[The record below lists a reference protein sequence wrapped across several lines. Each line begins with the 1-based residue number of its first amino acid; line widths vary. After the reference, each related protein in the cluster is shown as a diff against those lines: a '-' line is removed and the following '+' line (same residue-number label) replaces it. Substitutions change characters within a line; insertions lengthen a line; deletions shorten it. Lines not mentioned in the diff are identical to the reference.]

1 MKFYIPSFV
10 VVLLEQVSKILTK
23 LRFYILSF
31 IVVLIDQVSKILT
44 KYYMVL
50 HDSKEILGDFLRYT
64 YITNPGMAFGI
75 RIGNKTLF
83 TIFSIIASFVI
94 FIYLLKTRGDK
105 KYVKL
110 ALSLILGGAIGNL
123 TDRILY
129 GSVVDFIDVGIGTLR
144 WPVFNVADS
153 AVTIGMIILIGIILF
168 EKKQDENSKEI
179 DQPQSLKDSKGRI

>member
-1 MKFYIPSFV
+1 MKFYFLSFV
-10 VVLLEQVSKILTK
+10 VVI
-23 LRFYILSF
+23 
-31 IVVLIDQVSKILT
+31 IDQVSKILT
-44 KYYMVL
+44 KNYMVL
-50 HDSKEILGDFLRYT
+50 HDSKEVLGDFLRYT
-64 YITNPGMAFGI
+64 FIKNPGMAFGI
-75 RIGNKTLF
+75 QIGNKTLF
-83 TIFSIIASFVI
+83 TIFSIIASIVI

-153 AVTIGMIILIGIILF
+153 AVTIGMIILIGIIMF
-168 EKKQDENSKEI
+168 EKKQDENSKKI
-179 DQPQSLKDSKGRI
+179 DQPRRLEEAKERL